1 MCDSHQQFQQGFTL
15 IELMMIVVIIG
26 ILAAIA
32 LPSYNQ
38 YVVRNAEL
46 EAQSAMG
53 QIQLELERWRTSAL
67 TYRGFAPNSGTNNG
81 QPTFGYS
88 VGDTVI
94 YVPTGSNATTHR
106 YSITLVD
113 GQDNSSS
120 LLANG
125 SAGSVN
131 IATGRSWVMRAEP
144 NPNHSTLANRGRIF
158 VQRSTGMKCATPN
171 VNARRLT
178 LATTAC
184 TGANLENF

>member
-1 MCDSHQQFQQGFTL
+1 MSIHQQGFTL

-53 QIQLELERWRTSAL
+53 QVQIELERWRTSAL
-67 TYRGFAPNSGTNNG
+67 TYRGFAPSSGTNNRN

-88 VGDTVI
+88 QGNTVI

-106 YSITLVD
+106 YKITLVD
-113 GQDNSSS
+113 GQNNRSS
-120 LLANG
+120 LLATG

-144 NPNHSTLANRGRIF
+144 NPNHKTLAKRGRIF

>member
-1 MCDSHQQFQQGFTL
+1 MRDSHQQFQQGFTL
-15 IELMMIVVIIG
+15 IELMMVVVIIG

-67 TYRGFAPNSGTNNG
+67 TYRGFVPNSGTNDSN

-88 VGDTVI
+88 EGNTII

-106 YSITLVD
+106 YRITLVD
-113 GQDNSSS
+113 GQDNATSLAPSNSST
-120 LLANG
+120 L
-125 SAGSVN
+125 N
-131 IATGRSWVMRAEP
+131 IATGRSWAMRAEP
-144 NPNHSTLANRGRIF
+144 NPNHSTLAERGRVF
-158 VQRSTGMKCATPN
+158 VQRSTGMKCVTSNISKASLPISK
-171 VNARRLT
+171 
-178 LATTAC
+178 TTC
-184 TGANLENF
+184 EGANLENF